1 MFHRYAALGDSF
13 TEGLSDERP
22 DGTFRGWADMVA
34 SRLSLENPD
43 LEYINLAV
51 RGKKLRQVA
60 QEQVP
65 PALDSN
71 PDLISIGAGANDI
84 IRLST
89 DITTLSRL
97 AHATLGRLTDSG
109 ARVVVFA
116 GFDPR
121 IRIPMTSRSGARAE
135 VFNHALRRSADHF
148 GATLVDLW
156 SLPRLYEDIMWAP
169 DKLHLTST
177 GHALMTDT
185 VLGALGIASD
195 TAPPTHDSPPTH
207 SRWEDARW
215 FVRDVIPWMYR
226 GVIGRSS
233 GDGMDPKYPHP
244 VRPARWRTDAPPA
257 TPRAT
262 TDPERPRRTP
272 PAPPGRPPSYKEA

>member
-1 MFHRYAALGDSF
+1 MFHRYVALGDSF

-34 SRLSLENPD
+34 SRLALENPELD
-43 LEYINLAV
+43 YLNLAV

-60 QEQVP
+60 TEQVP
-65 PALDSN
+65 LAVEWN

-89 DITTLSRL
+89 DITTLNRL

-109 ARVVVFA
+109 ARVIVFA

-121 IRIPMTSRSGARAE
+121 IRIPMTTRSGARAE
-135 VFNHALRRSADHF
+135 EFNHALRRSADHF

-156 SLPRLYEDIMWAP
+156 ALPRLYEDMMWAP
-169 DKLHLTST
+169 DKIHLTPA
-177 GHALMTDT
+177 GHALIADT
-185 VLGALGIASD
+185 VLSLLGIPSD
-195 TAPPTHDSPPTH
+195 TTPPTPDSPTAPG
-207 SRWEDARW
+207 RWEDTRW

-233 GDGMDPKYPHP
+233 GDGREPKYPYP
-244 VRPARWRTDAPPA
+244 VRPGRWRTDFPSAGPAEFTEGTAP
-257 TPRAT
+257 
-262 TDPERPRRTP
+262 
-272 PAPPGRPPSYKEA
+272 

>member
-1 MFHRYAALGDSF
+1 MIHRYVALGDSF

-22 DGTFRGWADMVA
+22 DGTFRGWADRVA
-34 SRLSLENPD
+34 NRLALENPGLD
-43 LEYINLAV
+43 YINLAV

-60 QEQVP
+60 TEQVP
-65 PALDSN
+65 VALEWN

-89 DITTLSRL
+89 DVTTLNRL
-97 AHATLGRLTDSG
+97 AHATLGRLADSG

-121 IRIPMTSRSGARAE
+121 IRIPMTARSGARAE
-135 VFNHALRRSADHF
+135 EYNHALRRSADYF

-156 SLPRLYEDIMWAP
+156 ALPRLYEDMMWAP
-169 DKLHLTST
+169 DKIHLTPA
-177 GHALMTDT
+177 GHALITDT
-185 VLGALGIASD
+185 VLDALGVPSL
-195 TAPPTHDSPPTH
+195 TAPPSQHPHPTRN
-207 SRWEDARW
+207 RWENTRW

-233 GDGMDPKYPHP
+233 GDGREPKYPYP
-244 VRPARWRTDAPPA
+244 VRPAQWRSESASESTRP
-257 TPRAT
+257 T
-262 TDPERPRRTP
+262 TT
-272 PAPPGRPPSYKEA
+272 

>member
-1 MFHRYAALGDSF
+1 MFHRYVALGDSF

-34 SRLSLENPD
+34 SRLALDNPE
-43 LEYINLAV
+43 LNYINLAV

-60 QEQVP
+60 TEQVP
-65 PALDSN
+65 LALDWN

-89 DITTLSRL
+89 DIITLSRL

-121 IRIPMTSRSGARAE
+121 VRIPMTTRSGARAE
-135 VFNHALRRSADHF
+135 AFNHALRRSADYF

-156 SLPRLYEDIMWAP
+156 SLPRLYEDMMWAP
-169 DKLHLTST
+169 DKLHLTPA
-177 GHALMTDT
+177 GHALIADT
-185 VLGALGIASD
+185 VLGALAIPSD
-195 TAPPTHDSPPTH
+195 TAPPAQITSPTRE
-207 SRWEDARW
+207 RWEDTRW

-226 GVIGRSS
+226 GAIGRSS
-233 GDGMDPKYPHP
+233 GDGMDPKFPHP
-244 VRPARWRTDAPPA
+244 VRPARWRADA
-257 TPRAT
+257 
-262 TDPERPRRTP
+262 
-272 PAPPGRPPSYKEA
+272 APTKFTE

>member
-1 MFHRYAALGDSF
+1 MFHRYVALGDSF
-13 TEGLSDERP
+13 TEGLSDQRP

-34 SRLSLENPD
+34 SQLALENPELD
-43 LEYINLAV
+43 YVNLAV

-60 QEQVP
+60 TEQVP
-65 PALDSN
+65 VALDWN
-71 PDLISIGAGANDI
+71 PGLISIGAGANDI

-121 IRIPMTSRSGARAE
+121 IRIPMTTRSGARAE
-135 VFNHALRRSADHF
+135 EFNHALRGSADYF

-156 SLPRLYEDIMWAP
+156 SLPRLYEDMMWAP
-169 DKLHLTST
+169 DKLHLTPA
-177 GHALMTDT
+177 GHALIADT
-185 VLGALGIASD
+185 VLGALDIPSD
-195 TAPPTHDSPPTH
+195 TAPPGEDTAPT
-207 SRWEDARW
+207 RDGWEDTRW

-233 GDGMDPKYPHP
+233 GDGTDPKFPHP
-244 VRPARWRTDAPPA
+244 VRPARWRADKPPTA
-257 TPRAT
+257 LT
-262 TDPERPRRTP
+262 
-272 PAPPGRPPSYKEA
+272 